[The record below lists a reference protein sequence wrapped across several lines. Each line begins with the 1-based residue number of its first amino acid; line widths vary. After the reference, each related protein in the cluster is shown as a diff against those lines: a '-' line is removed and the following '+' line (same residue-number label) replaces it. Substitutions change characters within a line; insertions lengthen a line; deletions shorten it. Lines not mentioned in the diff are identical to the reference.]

1 MLNRK
6 NKISRSSGFTLIELL
21 VVVAVIGIL
30 AGVGIVAYT
39 GYVDSTKRKSAE
51 NALMQLGLGQTE
63 YYSDNSEYYASSG
76 SGATCTPDDTTTGN
90 VETALVAGNE
100 LFSDELGYQACAV
113 TDNTSLYFLV
123 AKEKNGTCTVTF
135 NGSKQTIVSRV
146 GC

>member
-1 MLNRK
+1 MIWHLPELKKKSVENVLQQ
-6 NKISRSSGFTLIELL
+6 IS
-21 VVVAVIGIL
+21 
-30 AGVGIVAYT
+30 
-39 GYVDSTKRKSAE
+39 
-51 NALMQLGLGQTE
+51 LGQTE

-76 SGATCTPDDTTTGN
+76 SGSTCTPDDTTTGN